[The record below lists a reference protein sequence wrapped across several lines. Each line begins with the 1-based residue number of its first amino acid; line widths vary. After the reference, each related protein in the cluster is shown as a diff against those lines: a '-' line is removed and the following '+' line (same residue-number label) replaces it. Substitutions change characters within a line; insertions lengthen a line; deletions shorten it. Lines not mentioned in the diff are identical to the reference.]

1 MRRDEIQKKIDRVKT
16 AKASAADL
24 KQNTQQ
30 QELPLEQPVTE
41 TRFYF
46 TPKATVTTSLRNDFN
61 MTQDRE
67 GWYITESQ
75 GPAVV
80 LEAQRAFGIP
90 KIKQVKLKEVRISDF
105 TGRAG
110 TIGDENATSPIG
122 TLPRKGRKYA

>member
-1 MRRDEIQKKIDRVKT
+1 M
-16 AKASAADL
+16 A
-24 KQNTQQ
+24 
-30 QELPLEQPVTE
+30 E

-46 TPKATVTTSLRNDFN
+46 TPKATDTASLVNDFK
-61 MTQDRE
+61 MTQDSQ

-90 KIKQVKLKEVRISDF
+90 KIKEVKLKEVRISDF

-122 TLPRKGRKYA
+122 SLPRKGRRHA